1 MNSLKEMK
9 SELKQLSNRI
19 KKYLQFLD
27 KKDDELDT
35 MEKIN
40 IDNQLRFMFQYKW
53 ELEHRIRLKNK
64 SLK

>member
-19 KKYLQFLD
+19 EKYLEFLD
-27 KKDDELDT
+27 RKDNELDT

-53 ELEHRIRLKNK
+53 ELQHRIKFK
-64 SLK
+64 K

>member
-1 MNSLKEMK
+1 MNTLKEMK

-19 KKYLQFLD
+19 KKYLQFLE
-27 KKDDELDT
+27 KKDNELDT

-40 IDNQLRFMFQYKW
+40 IDDQLRFMFQYKW
-53 ELEHRIRLKNK
+53 ELEHRIRVKNK

>member
-19 KKYLQFLD
+19 EKYLQFLD

-53 ELEHRIRLKNK
+53 ELEHRIKFK
-64 SLK
+64 K

>member
-19 KKYLQFLD
+19 EKYLEFLD
-27 KKDDELDT
+27 RKDNELDT

-53 ELEHRIRLKNK
+53 ELEHRIKFK
-64 SLK
+64 K

>member
-19 KKYLQFLD
+19 EKYLQFLD

-53 ELEHRIRLKNK
+53 ELQHRIKFK
-64 SLK
+64 K

>member
-1 MNSLKEMK
+1 MNSLKKMK

-19 KKYLQFLD
+19 EKYLQFLD

-53 ELEHRIRLKNK
+53 ELEHRIKFK
-64 SLK
+64 K

>member
-19 KKYLQFLD
+19 EKYLQFLD
-27 KKDDELDT
+27 KKDDELGT

-53 ELEHRIRLKNK
+53 ELEHRIKFK
-64 SLK
+64 K

>member
-53 ELEHRIRLKNK
+53 ELEHRIKFK
-64 SLK
+64 K